1 MRWGASER
9 PRNDVMAIPSPRPLA
24 RREAGISAV
33 KHQCCGERTWADGL
47 KKEDNARVR
56 CAFSIITE
64 QPGGRSVL

>member
-24 RREAGISAV
+24 RREAGISAI
-33 KHQCCGERTWADGL
+33 KDQCCGERTWADGL
-47 KKEDNARVR
+47 KEDNARVR
-56 CAFSIITE
+56 CALSITTE